1 MSLAAYIDATGIHAP
16 TYADVLA
23 SLQAS
28 YKGIFGS
35 DAYLGSDSQD
45 GQLLAI
51 FAKAISDCN
60 AATVQV
66 YNAYSPAFAQGAGL
80 STSVKINGLARLVSS
95 NSTATLTIVGQA
107 GTIITNGLVGDT
119 NSNTWLLP
127 ANVTIPVGGSISV
140 TATAQNAGAISAA
153 IGAIS
158 QIQTPTFGWQS
169 ATNPAVA
176 VLGNPVESDAALRMR
191 QSLSV
196 AQPSQTTVDAISSA
210 IGNTAG
216 VIRYIVYENATNATD
231 ANGVPAHTI
240 SPIVQGGTV
249 AAVATAIQSRKP
261 PGIQTFGTTS
271 YQVIDPV
278 GLPIT
283 INYFAMAQTN
293 IFVALTIKALP
304 GYLSTTGTTLI
315 NAIVQLINNFQIGEG
330 VYISRIYSPANL
342 SGDAATISSGLTQA
356 QLDALTST
364 YNITALTIGLSAVVL
379 AAADI
384 AIPFNSAAACTS
396 SNIVLTVV

>member
-16 TYADVLA
+16 TYAQVLA

-28 YKGIFGS
+28 YQGIFGS

-51 FAKAISDCN
+51 FAQAISDCN
-60 AATVQV
+60 SAAIQV
-66 YNAYSPAFAQGAGL
+66 FNAYSPAFAQGTGL

-95 NSTATLTIVGQA
+95 NSTATLTIIGQA
-107 GTIITNGLVGDT
+107 GTIITNGSVGDT

-127 ANVTIPVGGSISV
+127 ASVTIPVGGSISV
-140 TATAQNAGAISAA
+140 TATAQNPGAIPAA
-153 IGAIS
+153 IGSIT
-158 QIQTPTFGWQS
+158 QIQTPTLGWQS

-176 VLGNPVESDAALRMR
+176 VLGNPVETDAALRIR

-196 AQPSQTTVDAISSA
+196 AQPGQTTVDAIASA

-216 VIRYIVYENATNATD
+216 VTRYVVYENATNATD

-240 SPIVQGGTV
+240 APIVQGGTV

-261 PGIQTFGTTS
+261 PGIQTYGTTS
-271 YQVIDPV
+271 YQVLDPV

-283 INYFAMAQTN
+283 INYYTLAQTN
-293 IFVALTIKALP
+293 IYAAVTIKALP
-304 GYLSTTGTTLI
+304 GYLSTTGTALI
-315 NAIVQLINNFQIGEG
+315 NAIVQMINGFSVGEY
-330 VYISRIYSPANL
+330 VYLGRLYSPANL
-342 SGDAATISSGLTQA
+342 SGDAATTSSGLTQA
-356 QLDALTST
+356 QLDALSNT
-364 YNITALTIGLSAVVL
+364 YNITALTIGFSSGSLGTADL
-379 AAADI
+379 AI
-384 AIPFNSAAACTS
+384 AFNAAAACTAA
-396 SNIVLTVV
+396 NITLTVT